1 MSQPVSEE
9 TPKSADPSA
18 VQSPRLSF
26 GSWLRHQR
34 EARSVSMREIADN
47 SKISLRYLEA
57 LEQDRF
63 DVLPAPVF
71 ARGFLREYARVVGL
85 NPDEVVNLYLVA
97 LEERAE
103 GTRRVERP
111 KPTRPEKLGGAPS
124 SLGYG
129 LLLGLAVVLF
139 VGIAALLSF
148 LAERRR
154 GAPPESK
161 LVAPVSAA
169 APAPSA
175 PAGGPL
181 PALAEPQAA
190 AGEGAAGPA
199 APLANG
205 ENAQNDPNTL
215 HGRAAA
221 NAPAGPPAAAAG
233 TDPAG
238 AAAPV
243 PEGAAIGNP
252 PSAGTFRVV
261 LNFSQDC
268 WMESVVD
275 GNRRTSELKAA
286 GETVQLEA
294 FQAVVLT
301 LGNSRALTVEVD
313 GVPFALPENSTRVV
327 RDLRI
332 ERPVRIVAP
341 PQGPASAPSNPSKPP
356 ISSTTPPA
364 APPVVH

>member
-9 TPKSADPSA
+9 SSKSAEPQA
-18 VQSPRLSF
+18 AQGTRAPF

-34 EARSVSMREIADN
+34 EARSVSLREIADN

-85 NPDEVVNLYLVA
+85 NADEVVNLYLVA
-97 LEERAE
+97 VEERAE
-103 GTRRVERP
+103 GSRRVERP
-111 KPTRPEKLGGAPS
+111 KTARSERPSSAPS

-139 VGIAALLSF
+139 VGVAALLSF

-154 GAPPESK
+154 TTPLDSR
-161 LVAPVSAA
+161 LVAPATMVAR
-169 APAPSA
+169 
-175 PAGGPL
+175 
-181 PALAEPQAA
+181 
-190 AGEGAAGPA
+190 GPA
-199 APLANG
+199 APASGGASALPLAAPQG
-205 ENAQNDPNTL
+205 A
-215 HGRAAA
+215 
-221 NAPAGPPAAAAG
+221 APAAGSLPAAEDGPLAPVAPVAPVTPGAPAAAA
-233 TDPAG
+233 TAAG
-238 AAAPV
+238 P
-243 PEGAAIGNP
+243 
-252 PSAGTFRVV
+252 FRVV

-275 GNRRTSELKAA
+275 DSRRTSELKAA

-294 FQAVVLT
+294 FQTVVLT
-301 LGNSRALTVEVD
+301 LGNSRAVTVEVE
-313 GVPFALPENSTRVV
+313 GVPLLLPENSTRVV

-332 ERPVRIVAP
+332 DRPRRPEPPPSAAGPVPPASVPSTPPVRR
-341 PQGPASAPSNPSKPP
+341 
-356 ISSTTPPA
+356 
-364 APPVVH
+364 

>member
-9 TPKSADPSA
+9 SSKSAEPQA
-18 VQSPRLSF
+18 AQGTRAPF

-34 EARSVSMREIADN
+34 EARSVSLREIADN

-85 NPDEVVNLYLVA
+85 NADEVVNLYLVA
-97 LEERAE
+97 VEERAE
-103 GTRRVERP
+103 GSRRVERP
-111 KPTRPEKLGGAPS
+111 KTARSERPRSAPS

-139 VGIAALLSF
+139 VGVAALLSF

-154 GAPPESK
+154 TTPLDSR
-161 LVAPVSAA
+161 LVAPATMVAR
-169 APAPSA
+169 
-175 PAGGPL
+175 
-181 PALAEPQAA
+181 
-190 AGEGAAGPA
+190 GPA
-199 APLANG
+199 APASGGASALPLAAPQG
-205 ENAQNDPNTL
+205 A
-215 HGRAAA
+215 
-221 NAPAGPPAAAAG
+221 APAAGSLPAAEGGPLAPVAPVAPVTPGAPAAAA
-233 TDPAG
+233 TAAG
-238 AAAPV
+238 P
-243 PEGAAIGNP
+243 
-252 PSAGTFRVV
+252 FRVV

-275 GNRRTSELKAA
+275 DRRRTSELKAA

-294 FQAVVLT
+294 FQFVVLT
-301 LGNSRALTVEVD
+301 LGNSRAVTVEVE
-313 GVPFALPENSTRVV
+313 GVPLALPENSTRVV

-332 ERPVRIVAP
+332 DRPRGPEPALPTASPVAPVTSSSSPPVRR
-341 PQGPASAPSNPSKPP
+341 
-356 ISSTTPPA
+356 
-364 APPVVH
+364 

>member
-1 MSQPVSEE
+1 MSQPVSED
-9 TPKSADPSA
+9 TSKSAQANAQPN
-18 VQSPRLSF
+18 PRPSF

-97 LEERAE
+97 IEERSE
-103 GTRRVERP
+103 GNRRVERP
-111 KPTRPEKLGGAPS
+111 KPIRAESRSGSPS

-154 GAPPESK
+154 GTPTESK
-161 LVAPVSAA
+161 LVAPATMASRAPESAPPPVVVPVAEPPAGAEAAAPPDAGVAAPESSGTADAGSAA
-169 APAPSA
+169 A
-175 PAGGPL
+175 
-181 PALAEPQAA
+181 
-190 AGEGAAGPA
+190 
-199 APLANG
+199 
-205 ENAQNDPNTL
+205 T
-215 HGRAAA
+215 
-221 NAPAGPPAAAAG
+221 
-233 TDPAG
+233 AG
-238 AAAPV
+238 APTT
-243 PEGAAIGNP
+243 PGP
-252 PSAGTFRVV
+252 FRVV

-275 GNRRTSELKAA
+275 GNRRTSELKAG
-286 GETVQLEA
+286 GETVQIEA
-294 FQAVVLT
+294 FDVVVLT
-301 LGNSRALTVEVD
+301 LGNSHALTVEVD
-313 GVPFALPENSTRVV
+313 GVPYPLPENSTRVV

-332 ERPVRIVAP
+332 ERPVRPVPPPATGTVAP
-341 PQGPASAPSNPSKPP
+341 PARPAASPASLH
-356 ISSTTPPA
+356 TPP
-364 APPVVH
+364 VSR

>member
-9 TPKSADPSA
+9 TSKSAQVHA
-18 VQSPRLSF
+18 GESPGLSF
-26 GSWLRHQR
+26 GAWLRHQR

-97 LEERAE
+97 VEERAE
-103 GTRRVERP
+103 GTRRVERA
-111 KPTRPEKLGGAPS
+111 KPVRAESLSSAPS

-154 GAPPESK
+154 GVPTESK
-161 LVAPVSAA
+161 LVAPATMVAPAESVPAPAVLVPPPAVEPGAMAGDSTGAAAA
-169 APAPSA
+169 APAGGA
-175 PAGGPL
+175 PAPAEASAKGPA
-181 PALAEPQAA
+181 PAA
-190 AGEGAAGPA
+190 AVAADGA
-199 APLANG
+199 
-205 ENAQNDPNTL
+205 
-215 HGRAAA
+215 
-221 NAPAGPPAAAAG
+221 PPAAAG
-233 TDPAG
+233 P
-238 AAAPV
+238 
-243 PEGAAIGNP
+243 
-252 PSAGTFRVV
+252 FRVV

-275 GNRRTSELKAA
+275 GIRRSSELKAA

-327 RDLRI
+327 RDLKI
-332 ERPVRIVAP
+332 ERPVRPGPVSGAATP
-341 PQGPASAPSNPSKPP
+341 PRPGLTVPASGRS
-356 ISSTTPPA
+356 PA
-364 APPVVH
+364 DPPPVRR

>member
-9 TPKSADPSA
+9 TSKSVEAHTA
-18 VQSPRLSF
+18 QSPGLSF
-26 GSWLRHQR
+26 GAWLRHQR

-103 GTRRVERP
+103 GTRRIEHP
-111 KPTRPEKLGGAPS
+111 KPARAESLSSAPS

-154 GAPPESK
+154 GVPTESQ
-161 LVAPVSAA
+161 LVAPATMVAPASG
-169 APAPSA
+169 APAPAALVSLSPAEPGIGAGEPAGTMAEA
-175 PAGGPL
+175 PASGSPMSPVATATS
-181 PALAEPQAA
+181 PAPAA
-190 AGEGAAGPA
+190 AV
-199 APLANG
+199 
-205 ENAQNDPNTL
+205 
-215 HGRAAA
+215 AAA
-221 NAPAGPPAAAAG
+221 DGVPPAAAG
-233 TDPAG
+233 P
-238 AAAPV
+238 
-243 PEGAAIGNP
+243 
-252 PSAGTFRVV
+252 FRVV

-275 GNRRTSELKAA
+275 GIRRTSELKAA

-294 FQAVVLT
+294 FQSVVLT

-332 ERPVRIVAP
+332 ERPGQAGPAPAGAP
-341 PQGPASAPSNPSKPP
+341 PRRPGLAVPTPGAIPADP
-356 ISSTTPPA
+356 
-364 APPVVH
+364 PPVRR

>member
-1 MSQPVSEE
+1 MSQSVSEE
-9 TPKSADPSA
+9 TSKSAEA
-18 VQSPRLSF
+18 QAAQNPRPSF

-103 GTRRVERP
+103 GSRRVERA
-111 KPTRPEKLGGAPS
+111 KPARSESLSRSPS

-154 GAPPESK
+154 ATPTQSR
-161 LVAPVSAA
+161 LVAPATMATPVQETPAPGPASALAEGKTGA
-169 APAPSA
+169 ALPDSFALPATVPGGESALAPTAPSA
-175 PAGGPL
+175 L
-181 PALAEPQAA
+181 PVTGSPT
-190 AGEGAAGPA
+190 PA
-199 APLANG
+199 AP
-205 ENAQNDPNTL
+205 
-215 HGRAAA
+215 
-221 NAPAGPPAAAAG
+221 
-233 TDPAG
+233 
-238 AAAPV
+238 
-243 PEGAAIGNP
+243 
-252 PSAGTFRVV
+252 FRVV
-261 LNFSQDC
+261 LNFNQDC

-294 FQAVVLT
+294 FQTVVLT
-301 LGNSRALTVEVD
+301 LGNSHALTVEVE
-313 GVPFALPENSTRVV
+313 GVPFALPESATRVV

-332 ERPVRIVAP
+332 ERPVRSGQTP
-341 PQGPASAPSNPSKPP
+341 PGA
-356 ISSTTPPA
+356 PA
-364 APPVVH
+364 APAPVAHSPPVRR

>member
-9 TPKSADPSA
+9 TSKSAEANA
-18 VQSPRLSF
+18 VQNPRPSF

-34 EARSVSMREIADN
+34 EARSVSIREIADN

-97 LEERAE
+97 VEERAE
-103 GTRRVERP
+103 GSRRLERP
-111 KPTRPEKLGGAPS
+111 KPTRTESHGTAPS

-154 GAPPESK
+154 GAPPESR
-161 LVAPVSAA
+161 LVAPAQAVAPATVPPELAVSATGA
-169 APAPSA
+169 
-175 PAGGPL
+175 L
-181 PALAEPQAA
+181 PALADPRPA
-190 AGEGAAGPA
+190 AGESARAANPVPSPGAATPSSA
-199 APLANG
+199 AATGGAAVEVSGSANG
-205 ENAQNDPNTL
+205 ASP
-215 HGRAAA
+215 
-221 NAPAGPPAAAAG
+221 
-233 TDPAG
+233 
-238 AAAPV
+238 
-243 PEGAAIGNP
+243 
-252 PSAGTFRVV
+252 FRVV

-294 FQAVVLT
+294 FQSVVLT

-313 GVPFALPENSTRVV
+313 GVPFALPENSTRVI

-332 ERPVRIVAP
+332 ERPVRPVPP
-341 PQGPASAPSNPSKPP
+341 PQGTPAGPSTSSPPS
-356 ISSTTPPA
+356 TPLG
-364 APPVVH
+364 APPVLH